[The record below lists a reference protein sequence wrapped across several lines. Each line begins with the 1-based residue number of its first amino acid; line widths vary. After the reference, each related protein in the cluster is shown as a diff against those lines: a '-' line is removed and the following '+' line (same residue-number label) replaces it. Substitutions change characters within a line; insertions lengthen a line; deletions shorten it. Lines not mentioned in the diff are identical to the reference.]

1 MSLRRS
7 QSDPSLGSNRSGSGA
22 EVPTL
27 RPCRTRPPSEWQ
39 PELVSALNSRY
50 TRPRSV
56 LNVDRNWF
64 SERMADFGKLAVD
77 TVVTIDSKK
86 AREQLKENMTHN
98 FEVRWDCEVNGVKL
112 TQGLELVQ
120 DSEFRK
126 QFGFGID
133 TLITTRDI
141 IWAELPSF
149 SLKFRRFD
157 HAETFLIPRV
167 AKEGCKD
174 PMFEKWRRCEAE
186 AFDDKSRERFT
197 IKSSK
202 FARMRQIWERAYKAP
217 HMIWFLRSLSQMLK
231 TKIEQRS
238 GIRKELMFAKPGTTG
253 IETNMFL
260 TDSLRRTQSTADVA
274 QHVFNFT
281 KRDFH
286 EVLMR
291 SGITALTRHQMNL
304 LFDCFDSNSNG
315 VICVQELYYATEHL
329 VQEAEHKLAQK
340 VHTDMT
346 LGFGADWKSRRRTEA
361 LPSKVYCLETP
372 RLQEI
377 EDAEDVYQI
386 MQDCGKGDL
395 EVTHKPVEAQ
405 NGKATLRPE
414 PMLADGMSETKK

>member
-1 MSLRRS
+1 MRRS

-27 RPCRTRPPSEWQ
+27 RPCRKRPPSEWQ

-64 SERMADFGKLAVD
+64 SERMTDFGKLAVD
-77 TVVTIDSKK
+77 TRVTIDSPH
-86 AREQLKENMTHN
+86 AREQLKENFTNN
-98 FEVRWDCEVNGVKL
+98 FKVRWDCEINGVKL
-112 TQGLELVQ
+112 AQGLELVQ
-120 DSEFRK
+120 DSEFRN

-141 IWAELPSF
+141 IYAKLPF
-149 SLKFRRFD
+149 SLKFRGFD
-157 HAETFLIPRV
+157 HAETFIIPRV
-167 AKEGCKD
+167 AKQGCKD

-186 AFDDKSRERFT
+186 AFDDASREQFGN
-197 IKSSK
+197 KSQWDQKRDKK

-217 HMIWFLRSLSQMLK
+217 HMIWFLRSLSQALK

-238 GIRKELMFAKPGTTG
+238 GIRKELLFAKPGTTG
-253 IETNMFL
+253 VETNMFM
-260 TDSLRRTQSTADVA
+260 TDSLRRTQSKAEVA
-274 QHVFNFT
+274 QSVFNFT

-286 EVLMR
+286 EVLMC

-329 VQEAEHKLAQK
+329 AQESERKLAQI
-340 VHTDMT
+340 VHKDRKE
-346 LGFGADWKSRRRTEA
+346 GNERA
-361 LPSKVYCLETP
+361 YCLETP

-386 MQDCGKGDL
+386 MQNAGKGDL

-405 NGKATLRPE
+405 NGKATLRPDPE
-414 PMLADGMSETKK
+414 LADGMSETKK